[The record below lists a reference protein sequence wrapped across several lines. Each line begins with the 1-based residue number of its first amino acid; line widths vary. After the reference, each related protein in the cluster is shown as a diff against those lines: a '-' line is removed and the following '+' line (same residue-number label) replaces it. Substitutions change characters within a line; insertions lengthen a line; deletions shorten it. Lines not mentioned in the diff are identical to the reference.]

1 MKSFKKLAFVS
12 VPLLVFGLGLSLS
25 QNQKMLPALAATTP
39 SDTYSLLD
47 GAVCETSWGIYNN
60 GAVIYGF
67 TNGNLTDGSVVL
79 KSFEVPT
86 AGEYKAVVNYF
97 AGSYGQQCFSQRV
110 LNFIVAGRHN
120 VVRFDKDQ
128 DDGSWSTARQKEIM
142 LHLEAGSNTIKVQG
156 EHGPDSAVN
165 LDNVQIYNS
174 SNELVATL
182 EGEEGELNNMGI
194 HGTVIAGF
202 ENRNRPGAY
211 VNVNAS
217 KKGIYKIGIDYAAGP
232 DNTAPAVRYLDIT
245 VNGKELNHVA
255 FNQTGDWYVY
265 TVAEVEV
272 ELEAGQNQVMI
283 KASPSTDVYESSLN
297 LRTMYV
303 SLSGYQQALDF
314 ANEYLFMDTVPT
326 TDQSSTANCA
336 TNYAAAVA
344 AFNNLYDEG
353 RLSFLTLA
361 DFQNARDRLSAWAT
375 ANGQTFDP
383 AAGTFSSNRYQII
396 PTKQNAAI
404 IIAVSAFTAIASVL
418 AFVLIKRAVAKK
430 NIK

>member
-1 MKSFKKLAFVS
+1 MKSFRKLAFVS

-47 GAVCETSWGIYNN
+47 GAVCETSWGMYNN
-60 GAVIYGF
+60 GAAIYGF

-97 AGSYGQQCFSQRV
+97 AGSYGSQCFSQRV

-128 DDGSWSTARQKEIM
+128 DDVSWSTARQKEIM

-165 LDNVQIYNS
+165 LDNVQIYNT

-255 FNQTGDWYVY
+255 FNQTGDWNVY

-272 ELEAGQNQVMI
+272 ELEAGQNQVII
-283 KASPSTDVYESSLN
+283 KASPSTDIFESSLN

-326 TDQSSTANCA
+326 TDHSSTTNCA
-336 TNYAAAVA
+336 ANYVAAVA

-353 RLSFLTLA
+353 RLCFLTSA
-361 DFQNARDRLSAWAT
+361 DFQDARDRFSAWAT

-383 AAGTFSSNRYQII
+383 STGTFTRAKTLINYDLQSQS
-396 PTKQNAAI
+396 TAVI
-404 IIAVSAFTAIASVL
+404 IIIVSAMAISVVGV
-418 AFVLIKRAVAKK
+418 ALILKK
-430 NIK
+430 KHK